1 MNDFSDIATTDT
13 STPPAISVLR
23 ERIDQI
29 DESIIEL
36 WCQRARLS
44 RQIGAARVAS
54 GGTRLVLSRE
64 SEILRRFREG
74 LGAEGVQV
82 ALLLLR
88 AGRGPL

>member
-1 MNDFSDIATTDT
+1 VNDISDTATTET
-13 STPPAISVLR
+13 STAISLLR

-29 DESIIEL
+29 DESLIEL
-36 WCQRARLS
+36 WCQRAQLS
-44 RQIGAARVAS
+44 RQIGAARIAA

-64 SEILRRFREG
+64 SQVLRRFREG
-74 LGAEGVQV
+74 LGDEGVQV

>member
-1 MNDFSDIATTDT
+1 MNDFSDIATTET
-13 STPPAISVLR
+13 ASAIAGLR

-29 DESIIEL
+29 DESLIQL
-36 WCQRARLS
+36 WLQRTRLS
-44 RQIGAARVAS
+44 RQIGAARVAA
-54 GGTRLVLSRE
+54 GGTRVVLSRE

-74 LGAEGVQV
+74 LGDEGVQV